1 MHKYLAEYPPAPP
14 DRVADAKKLFPYQ
27 TMSPEEY
34 ATREGHNWFC
44 FSFGEYIYGDPQ
56 LNEWIHTL
64 DDIFFTPGRLTEVRQ
79 QYLSPEEIKQAEES
93 ERDF

>member
-44 FSFGEYIYGDPQ
+44 FSFGEYIYADAR

-64 DDIFFTPGRLTEVRQ
+64 DDIFFTPGRLAEVRQ
-79 QYLSPEEIKQAEES
+79 QYLTPEEIKQAEER